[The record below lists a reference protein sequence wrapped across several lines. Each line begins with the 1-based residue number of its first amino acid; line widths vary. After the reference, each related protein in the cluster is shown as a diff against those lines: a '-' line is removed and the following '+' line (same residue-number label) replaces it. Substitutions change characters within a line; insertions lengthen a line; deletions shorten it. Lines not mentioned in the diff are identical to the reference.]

1 MFISKYER
9 YLFYQHLIKC
19 FIIAIQVTFHD
30 REEGMLNNCQS
41 FFYL

>member
-9 YLFYQHLIKC
+9 YLLYQHLIKC

-30 REEGMLNNCQS
+30 REEGMLYDRQS
-41 FFYL
+41 FFNL